1 MTGSSADLTA
11 RPVRMSVLRAMLV
24 LGVLEAFG
32 PLSMDLYM
40 PQLPHL
46 AAGFGVSDALAQATM
61 SACMVG
67 LGVGQLL
74 SGPLSDRIGR
84 RRPLIAGVLAFVA
97 MSAVCAIAPTIEV
110 LLAARFLQGVAGS
123 AGIVISL
130 AVARDMFSGVALS
143 RMLSLLMIVSGSMP
157 IVAPLIG
164 GQLAHIMDWRGVF
177 WVLAGIGIALV
188 AVVAFGLPE
197 TLEPH
202 ARHGGGFA
210 QLRSHMAAA
219 LRDRLFVA
227 VVAASCVSGIA
238 FFAYLS
244 MAAFVLEGE
253 FGLSPQLFGV
263 VFAINAVGYVIGGQL
278 SRLVVVRL
286 GPRAVY
292 LGGMI
297 VNAAG
302 TCVLLAL
309 VLVGASP
316 PAVIAALTLF
326 MFTAG
331 LSGPNGQTL
340 ALTHHGERAGTA
352 SALSGAAMFAV
363 GPIVAPLAAL
373 QGTTATTMAILMA
386 AGTAAAAL
394 IAWYAVRPASRALHR
409 SSPG

>member
-1 MTGSSADLTA
+1 MTDLSADPA
-11 RPVRMSVLRAMLV
+11 VRPVRMSVLRAMLV

-46 AAGFGVSDALAQATM
+46 ASGFGVSDALAQATM

-74 SGPLSDRIGR
+74 SGPLSDRVGR
-84 RRPLIAGVLAFVA
+84 RHPLIAGVLAFVVL
-97 MSAVCAIAPTIEV
+97 SAVCAVAPTIEV
-110 LLAARFLQGVAGS
+110 LLVARFLQGVAGS

-130 AVARDMFSGVALS
+130 AVARDMFSGIALS

-157 IVAPLIG
+157 IIAPLIG
-164 GQLAHIMDWRGVF
+164 GQLAHVMDWRGVF
-177 WVLAGIGIALV
+177 WVLAGIGLVLV
-188 AVVAFGLPE
+188 AVVTFGLPE
-197 TLEPH
+197 TLDAE

-210 QLRSHMAAA
+210 QLRSHMGAA
-219 LRDRLFVA
+219 LHDRLFVS
-227 VVAASCVSGIA
+227 VLIASCISGIA

-244 MAAFVLEGE
+244 MASFVLEGE

-292 LGGMI
+292 IAGMV
-297 VNAAG
+297 VNAAA

-309 VLVGASP
+309 VLAGAP
-316 PAVIAALTLF
+316 PLAVIAALTLF

-340 ALTHHGERAGTA
+340 ALTRHGERAGTA

-363 GPIVAPLAAL
+363 GPIIAPLAAL
-373 QGTTATTMAILMA
+373 GGTTSTVMAIMMA
-386 AGTAAAAL
+386 AGTAASAL
-394 IAWYAVRPASRALHR
+394 VVWVAVRPASRGLYRPAR
-409 SSPG
+409 G